1 MPSPHPLF
9 PLAGQMCWSSGK
21 NPAWLEPSDKGRGGV
36 TGGSP
41 HLVCC
46 IRVSLNQELH
56 RAKVKRGPKPRARR
70 GERCQEEQAWGG
82 HGSGYAG
89 KSRMAFAVHL
99 LP

>member
-1 MPSPHPLF
+1 MAGALGQGQRWGDGGKPPSRVLHK
-9 PLAGQMCWSSGK
+9 GQ
-21 NPAWLEPSDKGRGGV
+21 LEPG
-36 TGGSP
+36 T
-41 HLVCC
+41 
-46 IRVSLNQELH
+46 IH